1 MVDVVNFV
9 RQHTNPPVF
18 IISLAVLAVFTVFG
32 ALFTGGIEAGAGTI
46 QGFIGDYFGW
56 LYIIGVSFMLIFVV
70 FIGFSRYGRI
80 KLGPDGSRPEFSN
93 LAWFAM
99 LFTAGMGI
107 GLVFWGVG
115 EPVFHFQG
123 PPVGEGETEAAAQN
137 AMNYTFFHWGLHPWA
152 VYILLGLALGYA
164 AFRRGLPLRP
174 SSIFYPLIG
183 DRAFGPIGNTIDI
196 LAVFGT
202 IFGLATSLGLGA
214 TQINFGLNSLFGV
227 SEGAGSQIA
236 IVGVITLV
244 TLVSVALGIHG
255 GIRRLALINLVLA
268 AILAAFV
275 LFAGPTLLL
284 LNSLATNVGYYVQ
297 NLPQTSFSMY
307 TYADGGA
314 GWLGD
319 WTLFYWA
326 WWISWSP
333 FVGMFIAR
341 ISYGRSIRQFV
352 AVMLLAPSG
361 ASFVWFTIF
370 GNTSL
375 SLLMAGEGGGL
386 ASLQDDARDGMFAL
400 FSQLP
405 IGALAGVLSF
415 LAVIVVALFF
425 ITSSDSGSLVIDI
438 LTNGGDPN
446 PMWQTRSMWAIIEG
460 AVAAVL
466 LGAGGLIALQTASLI
481 AGLPLSVVLLLMCY
495 ALLRALQQEQLPARA
510 PDTVQAPDPGRAA
523 TQPRGATAPQQAR
536 SENPQDSPRT

>member
-1 MVDVVNFV
+1 MVNFV

-18 IISLAVLAVFTVFG
+18 IISLAVLAAFTLFG
-32 ALFTGGIEAGAGTI
+32 ALFTGVIADGAGAI
-46 QGFIGDYFGW
+46 QGFIVDYFGW

-80 KLGPDGSRPEFSN
+80 KLGPDDSRPEFSN
-93 LAWFAM
+93 TAWFAM

-115 EPVFHFQG
+115 EPVFHFQS
-123 PPVGEGETEAAAQN
+123 PPVGEAETEAAAQN

-152 VYILLGLALGYA
+152 VYILLGLSLGYA

-174 SSIFYPLIG
+174 SSIFYPIIG
-183 DRAFGPIGNTIDI
+183 DRAFGPIGNSIDI

-214 TQINFGLNSLFGV
+214 TQINFGLNFLFGV

-236 IVGVITLV
+236 IVGVITAVALI
-244 TLVSVALGIHG
+244 SVMLGIHG

-268 AILAAFV
+268 VILAAFV
-275 LFAGPTLLL
+275 LIAGPTLYL

-307 TYADGGA
+307 TYAEGGA

-370 GNTSL
+370 GNTAL
-375 SLLMAGEGGGL
+375 SSLMAGEGGGL
-386 ASLQDDARDGMFAL
+386 ASLESDARDGMFAL

-405 IGALAGVLSF
+405 LGALGGVLSF
-415 LAVIVVALFF
+415 LAIIVVALFF
-425 ITSSDSGSLVIDI
+425 ITSSDSGSLVVDI

-446 PMWQTRSMWAIIEG
+446 PIWQTRSMWAIIEG

-481 AGLPLSVVLLLMCY
+481 AGLPLTVVLLLMCY
-495 ALLRALQQEQLPARA
+495 ALLKALQQEQLPARA
-510 PDTVQAPDPGRAA
+510 PDALQPPEPGRAA
-523 TQPRGATAPQQAR
+523 TRPRGTPAPQQVR
-536 SENPQDSPRT
+536 SENPQDSTRS